1 MHSYDSDGLH
11 SWLTGND
18 ALRLVELISTCLACC
33 TEDDFRALFP
43 KIQELFPFDYA
54 IAVLG
59 KAHNKQTVS
68 QEHTVNV
75 SFPGEYFTEYLTKR
89 YFQEDSVVQE
99 NFRGYDLQ
107 TWSVARKSLF
117 RKKEITSLGMDFG
130 MRECCTHGS
139 KPIIGRSHGSMF
151 CFTGPFMEDAPRH
164 RAVLR
169 VLTPHLHMALS
180 NLYCNISKPNKNIV
194 LSRREKEVIDW
205 LKQGKSSWEISAVL
219 KISERT
225 VNFHVAN
232 IMQKLGV
239 VNRTQAVAVA
249 ARYGLIDIH

>member
-1 MHSYDSDGLH
+1 MNSYGSDGLH
-11 SWLTGND
+11 SRLTGND
-18 ALRLVELISTCLACC
+18 ALRLVELISACLSCC
-33 TEDDFRALFP
+33 TEKDFRALFP

-54 IAVLG
+54 VAVLG
-59 KAHNKQTVS
+59 KADNEQNVFR
-68 QEHTVNV
+68 EHTVNI
-75 SFPGEYFTEYLTKR
+75 SFPGEYFTEYSTKS
-89 YFQEDSVVQE
+89 YFQIDRVVQE

-107 TWSVARKSLF
+107 TWSIARKNLF

-151 CFTGPFMEDAPRH
+151 CFTGPFMEGTPRH
-164 RAVLR
+164 RAVLN

-180 NLYCNISKPNKNIV
+180 NLYCNISKLKKNVI

-239 VNRTQAVAVA
+239 VNRAQAVAVA